1 LLGVTYYD
9 LYRRVTMLDTVY
21 ATLSKQYE
29 LARVQ
34 EEKEIPAIRVL
45 DYPDIAEKKSAPS
58 RSIIVLASTL
68 LSAMAACMWI
78 LISDARKER
87 AVAK

>member
-1 LLGVTYYD
+1 MSFYKTHAPRHREHTRPLPDFVD
-9 LYRRVTMLDTVY
+9 LEGMRAL
-21 ATLSKQYE
+21 
-29 LARVQ
+29 Q